1 MIFSP
6 MLSDRPHL
14 SPVDHSPEPLE
25 PLSREA
31 LKTKTGP
38 GSWPGY
44 L

>member
-14 SPVDHSPEPLE
+14 SPVDHFPEPLE
-25 PLSREA
+25 PLRREA
-31 LKTKTGP
+31 LKTMTDP
-38 GSWPGY
+38 GSRPGY